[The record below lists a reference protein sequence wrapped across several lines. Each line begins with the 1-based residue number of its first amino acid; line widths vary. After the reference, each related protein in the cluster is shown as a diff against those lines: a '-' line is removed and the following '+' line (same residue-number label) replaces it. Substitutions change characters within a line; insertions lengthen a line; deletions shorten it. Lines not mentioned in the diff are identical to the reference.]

1 MFSKKN
7 GRVSQKNSACFP
19 KECILLCGRRG
30 KCTPDGLGG
39 MSEGLSH
46 VAIVVL
52 VAAFIVEGAAAAE
65 GTYFAAGEQ
74 VMLMLQHDDAL
85 LGFDVCF
92 LVHCFVSFFF
102 V

>member
-1 MFSKKN
+1 
-7 GRVSQKNSACFP
+7 
-19 KECILLCGRRG
+19 
-30 KCTPDGLGG
+30 

-46 VAIVVL
+46 GAFVVF

-85 LGFDVCF
+85 LGFHILLF
-92 LVHCFVSFFF
+92 HCSLWINCFFF
-102 V
+102 VYGLFGLLGLSFESFESVEFDLFSNR